1 MRVGIIGLPLSGKT
15 TLFNALTRLEVEVGS
30 WSGGK
35 REAHIGIVKVPD
47 ERLDFL
53 HTHFPSAKKIPATV
67 EYVDLAGFE
76 KGISE
81 SSKVLSELL
90 NDLKNVDALVVV
102 IRAFENESVPHPDKS
117 VDPARDL
124 QTLET
129 EFILSDMAI
138 LENRI
143 SRLESQLRKK
153 KDDHNQ
159 KELNLLQRCLASLEE
174 EKPLS
179 KLEFS
184 PEEEKILRGY
194 QFLTEK
200 PQIVMFNINE
210 ADIGKEEQILQSF
223 PELKEQPKM
232 AALALSAE
240 IEMEISQLDVEDAK
254 MFRQDMGI
262 QESAL
267 EKLIRTTYH
276 LLGLISFFTIGNDE
290 VRAWTI
296 RQNTRAQQAA
306 GAVHSDMERGFIR
319 AEVVSYNDYRE
330 HGSLAKCK
338 EAGVFRLEGK
348 EYIVR
353 DGDIISFRFNV

>member
-15 TLFNALTRLEVEVGS
+15 TLFKALTGSEVEVGS

-53 HTHFPSAKKIPATV
+53 HTHFPSAKKIPAAI
-67 EYVDLAGFE
+67 EYIDLAGFE

-81 SSKVLSELL
+81 SAKVLTELL

-102 IRAFENESVPHPDKS
+102 IRAFDNSAVAHPDGS
-117 VDPARDL
+117 VNPMRDF
-124 QTLET
+124 QTLEA

-143 SRLESQLRKK
+143 LRLERQLQRKK
-153 KDDHNQ
+153 EEHNQ
-159 KELNLLQRCLASLEE
+159 KELTLLKRCLAALEE
-174 EKPLS
+174 EKPLCS
-179 KLEFS
+179 LVFS

-200 PQIVMFNINE
+200 PQIIVLNINE
-210 ADIGKEEQILQSF
+210 SDIGNEEQMLQPFSEIKNH
-223 PELKEQPKM
+223 PMTEI
-232 AALALSAE
+232 LALSAE
-240 IEMEISQLDVEDAK
+240 IEMEIAQLGPEDAK
-254 MFRQDMGI
+254 VFQEDLGI

-267 EKLIRTTYH
+267 EKLIRSTYR
-276 LLGLISFFTIGNDE
+276 LLGLISFFTIGDDE

-296 RQNTRAQQAA
+296 RRNTRAPGAA
-306 GAVHSDMERGFIR
+306 GTVHSDMERGFIR
-319 AEVVSYNDYRE
+319 AEVVAYDAYKE

-348 EYIVR
+348 EYTVK
-353 DGDIISFRFNV
+353 DGDIISFRFNI

>member
-15 TLFNALTRLEVEVGS
+15 TLFNALTQSKVDVGS

-47 ERLDFL
+47 KRLDFL
-53 HTHFPSAKKIPATV
+53 HTHFPSAKKIPATI

-81 SSKVLSELL
+81 SAKVLSELL

-102 IRAFENESVPHPDKS
+102 IRAFENDSVPHPDNAI
-117 VDPARDL
+117 DPARDV

-143 SRLESQLRKK
+143 SRLENQLRKK
-153 KDDHNQ
+153 KDEHDQ
-159 KELNLLQRCLASLEE
+159 RELVLLKRCLAALEE
-174 EKPLS
+174 EHPLRS
-179 KLEFS
+179 LDFS
-184 PEEEKILRGY
+184 PDEEKILRGY

-210 ADIGKEEQILQSF
+210 ADIGNEEQILQSF
-223 PELKEQPKM
+223 PQLKDQPKTS
-232 AALALSAE
+232 ALALSAE
-240 IEMEISQLDVEDAK
+240 IEMEISQLDPEDAAL
-254 MFRQDMGI
+254 FRQDLGI

-276 LLGLISFFTIGNDE
+276 LLGLISFFTIGDDE

-296 RQNTRAQQAA
+296 RQNTRAPQAA

-319 AEVVSYNDYRE
+319 AEVVSYEDYVA

-348 EYIVR
+348 EYIVK

>member
-15 TLFNALTRLEVEVGS
+15 TLFNALTGAEVEVGS

-35 REAHIGIVKVPD
+35 REAHIGVVKVPD

-53 HTHFPSAKKIPATV
+53 HTHFPTAKKIPATI

-81 SSKVLSELL
+81 STKTLNDLL
-90 NDLKNVDALVVV
+90 NDLKNVDALVTV
-102 IRAFENESVPHPDKS
+102 IRAFENESVPHPDGS
-117 VDPARDL
+117 VSPLRDYN
-124 QTLET
+124 TLEA
-129 EFILSDMAI
+129 EFLLSDMAI

-143 SRLESQLRKK
+143 GRLENQLKK
-153 KDDHNQ
+153 KKNEAEQ
-159 KELNLLQRCLASLEE
+159 KELVLLKRCMAALEE
-174 EKPLS
+174 EKPLRS
-179 KLEFS
+179 LDFS

-200 PQIVMFNINE
+200 PQIVVVNINE
-210 ADIGKEEQILQSF
+210 SDIGKEEQILQPFREAESS
-223 PELKEQPKM
+223 PKT
-232 AALALSAE
+232 ALMVLSAE
-240 IEMEISQLDVEDAK
+240 IEMEISQLNPEDAEV
-254 MFRQDMGI
+254 FLEDLGL
-262 QESAL
+262 EAPAL
-267 EKLIRTTYH
+267 ERLIRTTYG
-276 LLGLISFFTIGNDE
+276 LLGLISFFTIGDDE

-296 RQNTRAQQAA
+296 RRNTKAPQAA

-319 AEVVSYNDYRE
+319 AEVVAYDEYKA

-338 EAGVFRLEGK
+338 DAGVLRLEGK
-348 EYIVR
+348 EYVVQ